1 MNTRLLLLLALLLAA
16 PLARAAAIQ
25 VGPVE
30 AELVAERTALVVGQ
44 TNWVALRLKPDP
56 QWHVYWRNPGDS
68 GIPTKLEWQLPK
80 GIEAGEIVWPYPQI
94 RSEEHTSEL
103 QSLMR
108 ISYAVFCLNKKTNI
122 TKKHTIYISRR
133 IH

>member
-30 AELVAERTALVVGQ
+30 AELVAERPALVVGQ

-94 RSEEHTSEL
+94 QRLGDLANYRSEEHTSEL

-108 ISYAVFCLNKKTNI
+108 ISYADFCLKK
-122 TKKHTIYISRR
+122 
-133 IH
+133 